1 MSGSKPISDDE
12 LDVIDESLA
21 PGEVP
26 ADVRIAQL
34 EAALDQ
40 QQERLDGMLR
50 IAGNL
55 GASREPRKAMKAMV
69 VEISRLLKADRTT
82 IYELHRSEGML
93 KGLAVESEAS
103 LEVGVPV
110 GRGIAGIVAERGRVI
125 NLKDA
130 YLHPAFDPKFDKLT
144 GYRTRSMLV
153 VPMRNPR
160 REIIGVVQVLNKE
173 TGYFTVDDEA
183 LLKALAAQAAITL
196 DALRLQLKL
205 NISNTELR
213 DLSRQLRQKV
223 RELEFLFDN
232 EREIAEAVDARD
244 LADRVLKLASRVA
257 RCEAAALYLP
267 DPETGQGPAWLRGP
281 SQEPVETIERVEVGD
296 GVLGR
301 IASRGEA
308 LVLSGNAFATH
319 DIPRRLGG
327 SHAMV
332 VRDAVC
338 APLSDGDDA
347 IGALALLNRRNA
359 DRRDDDE
366 DRQLAVLLA
375 GQLGRAVA
383 RLSARR
389 DAQQKDR
396 LMTIG
401 RMLSGVL
408 HDLRGPMALI
418 SGYTQLMAD
427 TDDPDERGDMA
438 SAILRKITLFN
449 DMTKEVMGFARG
461 ERTVLCRKVYL
472 DKFVRAVREQVE
484 PEFTERG
491 VGFEVVDRTA
501 KGMSWFDERKLLRVV
516 TNIARNARQAMGT
529 QGRFVWTIEDTPEG
543 GTRFSLKDN
552 GPGIPKKIRAR
563 LFDAF
568 TTEGK
573 KGGTGLGLA
582 IVRRIVEDH
591 GGTIRFET
599 RTGQGTEFIITLPPQ
614 PAASNPP
621 AAVSS

>member
-1 MSGSKPISDDE
+1 MSSKSISDDE

-21 PGEVP
+21 PGDVNV
-26 ADVRIAQL
+26 DVRLAQL
-34 EAALDQ
+34 EAAMG
-40 QQERLDGMLR
+40 QQEERLSGMLR
-50 IAGNL
+50 IAANL

-103 LEVGVPV
+103 LEVGVPL

-160 REIIGVVQVLNKE
+160 REIIGVVQALNKS

-196 DALRLQLKL
+196 EALRLQLKL

-232 EREIAEAVDARD
+232 EREIAEADDARD

-267 DPETGQGPAWLRGP
+267 DPETGHGPAWIRGP
-281 SQEPVETIERVEVGD
+281 SQEPVTTIARVEVGD

-301 IASRGEA
+301 VASRGEA
-308 LVLSGNAFATH
+308 LVLSGGAFQTH

-327 SHAMV
+327 SHPMAI
-332 VRDAVC
+332 RDAVC
-338 APLSDGDDA
+338 APLSDGDEGV
-347 IGALALLNRRNA
+347 GALALINRRNA

-408 HDLRGPMALI
+408 HDLRGPMAII
-418 SGYTQLMAD
+418 SGYTQLMAE
-427 TDDPDERGDMA
+427 TDDPTERVEMA
-438 SAILRKITLFN
+438 SAIRRKVSLFN

-461 ERTVLCRKVYL
+461 ERTVLCRKVYV
-472 DKFVRAVREQVE
+472 DKFVRAVKEQIE
-484 PEFTERG
+484 PEFTDRG
-491 VGFEVVDRTA
+491 VGFEVKDLTA
-501 KGMSWFDERKLLRVV
+501 KGMSWFDEAKMLRVV

-529 QGRFVWTIEDTPEG
+529 AGDLVWTIEDTEQG
-543 GTRFSLKDN
+543 GTRFLLRDN
-552 GPGIPKKIRAR
+552 GPGIPIGIRER
-563 LFDAF
+563 LFEAF

-573 KGGTGLGLA
+573 KSGTGLGLA

-591 GGTIRFET
+591 GGTIRFT
-599 RTGQGTEFIITLPPQ
+599 TKTGEGTEFIIVLPP
-614 PAASNPP
+614 PP
-621 AAVSS
+621 ESSLPPNQQTA

>member
-1 MSGSKPISDDE
+1 MSGKQPISDDD
-12 LDVIDESLA
+12 LDAIDESLA
-21 PGEVP
+21 TAPEAP
-26 ADVRIAQL
+26 EVRIAQL
-34 EAALDQ
+34 ETAMSLQ
-40 QQERLDGMLR
+40 EERLAGMLR

-55 GASREPRKAMKAMV
+55 GASREPRRAMKAMV

-82 IYELHRSEGML
+82 VYELDRGEGML
-93 KGLAVESEAS
+93 QGLAVESESS
-103 LEVGVPV
+103 LVVGVPI

-160 REIIGVVQVLNKE
+160 REIIGVVQVLNKQGG
-173 TGYFTVDDEA
+173 GYFTVEDEA
-183 LLKALAAQAAITL
+183 LLKALAAQAGITL
-196 DALRLQLKL
+196 EALRLQLQL
-205 NISNTELR
+205 NINNTELR

-232 EREIAEAVDARD
+232 EREIAEAEEPRD

-257 RCEAAALYLP
+257 RCEVAALYLP

-281 SQEPVETIERVEVGD
+281 GLDPVQTIPRVEVGD
-296 GVLGR
+296 GLLGKT
-301 IASRGEA
+301 ASRGEA
-308 LVLSGNAFATH
+308 IVVSAGEFAAQ
-319 DIPRRLGG
+319 DFPRRLGG
-327 SHAMV
+327 GHDLQIN
-332 VRDAVC
+332 DAVC
-338 APLSDGDDA
+338 APLFDGDAA
-347 IGALALLNRRNA
+347 IGALALLNRRDA
-359 DRRDDDE
+359 DRRDDAE

-408 HDLRGPMALI
+408 HDLRGPMAVI
-418 SGYTQLMAD
+418 SGYTQLMAE
-427 TDDPDERGDMA
+427 TDDVAERTSMA
-438 SAILRKITLFN
+438 ESIRRKIAQFN

-472 DKFVRAVREQVE
+472 DKFVKAVKEQVE
-484 PEFTERG
+484 REFTDRG
-491 VGFEVVDRTA
+491 VALEVRDKTA
-501 KGMSWFDERKLLRVV
+501 KGMSWFDEPKMLRVV
-516 TNIARNARQAMGT
+516 TNIARNARQALGNR
-529 QGRFVWTIEDTPEG
+529 GRLIWSLEDMAGG
-543 GTRFSLKDN
+543 GTRFALRDD
-552 GPGIPKKIRAR
+552 GPGIPEAIRER

-568 TTEGK
+568 TTSGK
-573 KGGTGLGLA
+573 KSGTGLGLA

-599 RTGQGTEFIITLPPQ
+599 ETGQGTEFIIELPPAPASSRPPQ
-614 PAASNPP
+614 PL
-621 AAVSS
+621 